1 MTRLLSAVPRP
12 GRREGGRS
20 GWGGWGGWG
29 GDHGGESLD
38 QLSTAELRT
47 AVQAMRDA
55 ARSGSQGNLEARVPF
70 IGSEPLVMETRAAIN
85 HLLDVLDAYVRE
97 SSAAIEA
104 SAHGR
109 YFRRLL
115 TGGLLGTF
123 REGARTID
131 TGRATMQEA
140 AGRISAADASRREL
154 ADELESTVLGVSEQ
168 VAAAAT
174 EMGATAEGVVTFAAD
189 AVSEAGRAT
198 ETVHSLRS
206 STDEIRSSVDL
217 ITQIAAQTRLLALNA
232 TIEAARAGEAGRGF
246 SVVAAEVKSLAD
258 EAARA
263 SDTIVA
269 RVGAV
274 EGAATEAIHA
284 LESVT
289 SRINEMN
296 TMINDISA
304 AVEGQAIGGG
314 AAVGLIGLAELLR
327 AEVSRFVFEVRG
339 A

>member
-1 MTRLLSAVPRP
+1 M
-12 GRREGGRS
+12 
-20 GWGGWGGWG
+20 
-29 GDHGGESLD
+29 
-38 QLSTAELRT
+38 
-47 AVQAMRDA
+47 
-55 ARSGSQGNLEARVPF
+55 
-70 IGSEPLVMETRAAIN
+70 
-85 HLLDVLDAYVRE
+85 
-97 SSAAIEA
+97 
-104 SAHGR
+104 
-109 YFRRLL
+109 
-115 TGGLLGTF
+115 
-123 REGARTID
+123 
-131 TGRATMQEA
+131 
-140 AGRISAADASRREL
+140 
-154 ADELESTVLGVSEQ
+154 
-168 VAAAAT
+168 AAAAT